1 MFLSKKN
8 ALYFNKP
15 KNIDPDKPRR
25 RLAGSPLFIQGGRT
39 MTRRRKLTSTPQL
52 NFNPV

>member
-15 KNIDPDKPRR
+15 KNPDPTKVRR
-25 RLAGSPLFIQGGRT
+25 VLAGTCCMI
-39 MTRRRKLTSTPQL
+39 
-52 NFNPV
+52 